1 MNILDINTL
10 PTLTLNVTGREGFGT
25 SVTIINQESKDSIQS
40 SNFTYTQ
47 GETLVVSIENQD
59 FLDSIEQNT
68 TLSVILYNNKVPL
81 YRDVVRFRG
90 ELNTANEYIQYNNDD
105 DYFVYEGVQYD
116 EDDAHVTYGGEDVS
130 GSTEYGDNTQV
141 IGGDTS
147 GGTSATDPSEV
158 SEHGEYA
165 VKYDLDNDGRGE
177 VKFSS
182 QVTSRLDQN
191 TKNALGDFK
200 VRSSEYGTFNS
211 SPTSLEE
218 VTVYAYSFNSNEG
231 NTYGYHP
238 DSQSLSL
245 NPDLVNTLERDF
257 GTDPLGNYIG
267 PKKYWHFE
275 FGRDETFTKTLS
287 KLQQREERSLALTAF
302 ETSVFKEDSISD
314 WTVGMSIYSDAIGT
328 SITDNYVDSY
338 ANVNDLDRYHFIS
351 KNASGVWVL
360 VRCTDGIVTHV
371 ESVEDTDYVKYVE
384 MYNVSILNTP
394 YEIAPTGRLATTRA
408 WVEGKLAQEG
418 IAFSDSG
425 SVSYENSLFKITTSV
440 TLSDESRSYLTISGG
455 EIGSVGSTLNYLSR
469 VPSSTQVWHEQ
480 LIYTDANES
489 LLTASDEDRYTFKL
503 LAPSVDG
510 VNNLEFYEQDWL
522 ILEIDR
528 ATGLISDRAWIT
540 PQ

>member
-10 PTLTLNVTGREGFGT
+10 PTLTLNVTGREGDGT

-47 GETLVVSIENQD
+47 GETLVVSIDNQD

-68 TLSVILYNNKVPL
+68 TLSVILYGNKIPL

-90 ELNTANEYIQYNNDD
+90 ELNTDNEYIQYNNDD

-141 IGGDTS
+141 IGGDTN
-147 GGTSATDPSEV
+147 GGTSATTPTDV

-182 QVTSRLDQN
+182 QVTNRLDQN
-191 TKNALGDFK
+191 TKNAFGDFK
-200 VRSSEYGTFNS
+200 VRSAEYGTFNN

-231 NTYGYHP
+231 NFYGYHP
-238 DSQSLSL
+238 ESQSLSL

-257 GTDPLGNYIG
+257 GTDPLGNVIG
-267 PKKYWHFE
+267 PMKYWHFE
-275 FGRDETFTKTLS
+275 FGQDEPFNKTLA
-287 KLQQREERSLALTAF
+287 KLQQREERSLPLTNF
-302 ETSVFKEDSISD
+302 ETTVFKEDSISD
-314 WTVGMSIYSDAIGT
+314 WTVGMSIYSDAVGT

-338 ANVNDLDRYHFIS
+338 ADVNDLDRYHFIS

-371 ESVEDTDYVKYVE
+371 ESIEDTDYVKYIE
-384 MYNVSILNTP
+384 MYNVSILSTP
-394 YEIAPTGRLATTRA
+394 WDNAPSGRLATTKA

-418 IAFSDSG
+418 IGLSDDG
-425 SVSYENSLFKITTSV
+425 AVPYENSLITIRPSNAYRT
-440 TLSDESRSYLTISGG
+440 DSRTVLDISNG
-455 EIGSVGSTLNYLSR
+455 EIGSVGSRAYRLGISPNVQKVY
-469 VPSSTQVWHEQ
+469 HEHI
-480 LIYTDANES
+480 IYTEGDDFY
-489 LLTASDEDRYTFKL
+489 LTASDEDRYTFKL
-503 LAPSVDG
+503 LAPPADSLHG
-510 VNNLEFYEQDWL
+510 LEFYEQDWL

>member
-47 GETLVVSIENQD
+47 GETLVVSIDNQD

-68 TLSVILYNNKVPL
+68 TLSVILYDNKVPL

-147 GGTSATDPSEV
+147 SGTSSTTPTDV
-158 SEHGEYA
+158 SESGEYA

-200 VRSSEYGTFNS
+200 VRSAEYGTFNS

-218 VTVYAYSFNSNEG
+218 VTVYAYDFNSNEG
-231 NTYGYHP
+231 NFYGYHP

-328 SITDNYVDSY
+328 SVTDNYVDSY

-394 YEIAPTGRLATTRA
+394 YEIAPTGRLATTKA

-425 SVSYENSLFKITTSV
+425 SVSYENSLFKITTSI
-440 TLSDESRSYLTISGG
+440 TFSDESRSYLTISGG

-469 VPSSTQVWHEQ
+469 VPLSTEVWHEK

-503 LAPSVDG
+503 LAPSLDG

>member
-10 PTLTLNVTGREGFGT
+10 PTLTLNVTGREGNGT

-40 SNFTYTQ
+40 SNFVYTQ

-68 TLSVILYNNKVPL
+68 TLSVILYSNKIPL

-141 IGGDTS
+141 IGGDAS
-147 GGTSATDPSEV
+147 GGTSATTPTDV
-158 SEHGEYA
+158 SESGEYA

-182 QVTSRLDQN
+182 QVTNRLDQN
-191 TKNALGDFK
+191 TKNAFGDFK
-200 VRSSEYGTFNS
+200 VRSAEYGTFNS

-218 VTVYAYSFNSNEG
+218 VTVYAYDFNSNEG
-231 NTYGYHP
+231 NFYGYHP
-238 DSQSLSL
+238 SSQSLSL

-275 FGRDETFTKTLS
+275 FGQDEPFNKTLAR
-287 KLQQREERSLALTAF
+287 LQQREERSLPLTNF
-302 ETSVFKEDSISD
+302 ETTVFKEVSILD

-371 ESVEDTDYVKYVE
+371 ESVEDTDYVKYIE
-384 MYNVSILNTP
+384 MYDVSILSTP
-394 YEIAPTGRLATTRA
+394 WESAPSGRLATTKA

-418 IAFSDSG
+418 IGLSDDG
-425 SVSYENSLFKITTSV
+425 VVSYENSLITIQTSN
-440 TLSDESRSYLTISGG
+440 TYRKDERTVLDISNGQ
-455 EIGSVGSTLNYLSR
+455 IGSVGSRAYRLGINPNVQKVY
-469 VPSSTQVWHEQ
+469 HEH
-480 LIYTDANES
+480 IVYTEGDDS

-503 LAPSVDG
+503 LAPLADSL
-510 VNNLEFYEQDWL
+510 NNLEFYEQDWL
-522 ILEIDR
+522 MLEIDR

>member
-47 GETLVVSIENQD
+47 GETLVVSIDNQD

-68 TLSVILYNNKVPL
+68 TLSVILYDNKVPL

-147 GGTSATDPSEV
+147 SGTSSTTPTDV
-158 SEHGEYA
+158 SESGEYA

-200 VRSSEYGTFNS
+200 VRSAEYGTFNS

-218 VTVYAYSFNSNEG
+218 VTVYAYDFNSNEG
-231 NTYGYHP
+231 NFYGYHP

-287 KLQQREERSLALTAF
+287 KLQQREERSLALAAF

-328 SITDNYVDSY
+328 SVTDNYVDSY

-394 YEIAPTGRLATTRA
+394 YEIAPTGRLATTKA

-425 SVSYENSLFKITTSV
+425 SVSYENSLFKITTSI
-440 TLSDESRSYLTISGG
+440 TFSDESRSYLTISGG

-469 VPSSTQVWHEQ
+469 VPLSTEVWHEK

-503 LAPSVDG
+503 LAPSLDG

>member
-10 PTLTLNVTGREGFGT
+10 PTLTLNVTGREGSGT

-47 GETLVVSIENQD
+47 GETLVVSIDDQN

-68 TLSVILYNNKVPL
+68 TLSVILYSNKIPL

-130 GSTEYGDNTQV
+130 GSTEYGDNTQI

-147 GGTSATDPSEV
+147 GGTSATNPTDV
-158 SEHGEYA
+158 SESGEYA

-182 QVTSRLDQN
+182 QASGRLDQN

-200 VRSSEYGTFNS
+200 VRSAEYGTFNS

-218 VTVYAYSFNSNEG
+218 VTVYAYDFNSNEG
-231 NTYGYHP
+231 NVYGYHP

-275 FGRDETFTKTLS
+275 FGRDQSFSRTLA

-302 ETSVFKEDSISD
+302 ETSVFKEVSISD
-314 WTVGMSIYSDAIGT
+314 WTVGMSIYSDALGT
-328 SITDNYVDSY
+328 SVTENHVDSY

-371 ESVEDTDYVKYVE
+371 ESVDDTDYVKYVE

-394 YEIAPTGRLATTRA
+394 YEVAPTGRLATTKA
-408 WVEGKLAQEG
+408 WVEGKLAQQG

-425 SVSYENSLFKITTSV
+425 NVSYENSLFKITTLVSQR
-440 TLSDESRSYLTISGG
+440 DEFRTSLNITGG
-455 EIGSVGSTLNYLSR
+455 QLGAIGERAYRLNYTPTAS
-469 VPSSTQVWHEQ
+469 QVFHE
-480 LIYTDANES
+480 LLVYDDANDS
-489 LLTASDEDRYTFKL
+489 YLTASDEDRYTFKL

-510 VNNLEFYEQDWL
+510 TNNLEFYEQDWL

>member
-47 GETLVVSIENQD
+47 GETLVVSIDNQD

-68 TLSVILYNNKVPL
+68 TLSVILYDNKVPL

-116 EDDAHVTYGGEDVS
+116 EDDAHVTYGGEDIS

-147 GGTSATDPSEV
+147 SGTSSTTPTDV
-158 SEHGEYA
+158 SESGEYA

-200 VRSSEYGTFNS
+200 VRSAEYGTFNS

-218 VTVYAYSFNSNEG
+218 VTVYAYDFNSNEG
-231 NTYGYHP
+231 NFYGYHP

-287 KLQQREERSLALTAF
+287 KLQQREERSLALAAF

-328 SITDNYVDSY
+328 SVTDNYVDSY

-394 YEIAPTGRLATTRA
+394 YEIAPTGRLATTKA

-425 SVSYENSLFKITTSV
+425 SVSYENSLFKITTSI
-440 TLSDESRSYLTISGG
+440 TFSDESRSYLTISGG

-469 VPSSTQVWHEQ
+469 VPLSTEVWHEK

-503 LAPSVDG
+503 LAPSLDG

>member
-47 GETLVVSIENQD
+47 GDTLVVSIDNQD

-68 TLSVILYNNKVPL
+68 TLSVILYDNKIPL
-81 YRDVVRFRG
+81 YRDIVRFRG

-130 GSTEYGDNTQV
+130 GTTDYGDNTQV
-141 IGGDTS
+141 IDGDTDD
-147 GGTSATDPSEV
+147 GTSATTPTDV
-158 SEHGEYA
+158 SESGEYA

-177 VKFSS
+177 VEFSS
-182 QVTSRLDQN
+182 QVTNRLDQN
-191 TKNALGDFK
+191 TKNAFGDFK
-200 VRSSEYGTFNS
+200 VRSVEYGAFNS

-218 VTVYAYSFNSNEG
+218 VTVYAYNFNSNEG
-231 NTYGYHP
+231 NFYGYHP
-238 DSQSLSL
+238 NSQSLSL

-275 FGRDETFTKTLS
+275 FGQDETFNKTLAR
-287 KLQQREERSLALTAF
+287 LQQREERSLPLTNF
-302 ETSVFKEDSISD
+302 ETSVFKEDSVSD
-314 WTVGMSIYSDAIGT
+314 WTVGMSVYSDALGT
-328 SITDNYVDSY
+328 SITDNYTDSY
-338 ANVNDLDRYHFIS
+338 ANSNDLDRYHFIS

-371 ESVEDTDYVKYVE
+371 ESVEDTDYVKYIE
-384 MYNVSILNTP
+384 MYKVSIINTP
-394 YEIAPTGRLATTRA
+394 WENAPSGRLATTKA
-408 WVEGKLAQEG
+408 WVESKLAQDG
-418 IAFSDSG
+418 IGLSDDG
-425 SVSYENSLFKITTSV
+425 AVEYENSLITIRTAN
-440 TLSDESRSYLTISGG
+440 TYRQESRRVFNISNG
-455 EIGSVGSTLNYLSR
+455 EIGSVGSREYRLGITFNAQKVY
-469 VPSSTQVWHEQ
+469 HEH
-480 LIYTDANES
+480 IVYSEGGET
-489 LLTASDEDRYTFKL
+489 LLTASDEDRYTFSL
-503 LAPSVDG
+503 LAPLADSLNG
-510 VNNLEFYEQDWL
+510 LEFYEQDWL
-522 ILEIDR
+522 ILEIDM